1 MCEGRLEGFFA
12 GCCFSPCRP
21 LESRICYDNQNN
33 VSSSSSSSSA
43 TKCEVILLYLMEIW
57 VKNWDRVGLLCL
69 ALLSFVSYVCLLL
82 FFLHILLIWDRK
94 KGCTDL

>member
-33 VSSSSSSSSA
+33 VSSSSSSA

-57 VKNWDRVGLLCL
+57 VKNWDRVGLLCFAWL
-69 ALLSFVSYVCLLL
+69 CFPLFLMFVCCYFFYISF
-82 FFLHILLIWDRK
+82 
-94 KGCTDL
+94 